1 MRISELARTARL
13 PVATVKYYLRDGLL
27 PPGRPTAATQ
37 AEYDEGHVQRLRLV
51 RALAEIG
58 GLALADVREV
68 LAALDAP
75 GFGAIAR
82 AHSALPP
89 TAPEGTGTARATAL
103 MAELG
108 WRVDPRSTA
117 LTRLEAALEALE
129 AVGLD
134 PAPHK
139 LARYAQAAL
148 DVASLDIDS
157 TPAGSP
163 ADVVQHVVVGTVLYE
178 PVLVSLRRLAQQH
191 LFISRRPEG

>member
-1 MRISELARTARL
+1 VRISELARTAGL

-27 PPGRPTAATQ
+27 PPGRATSATQ
-37 AEYDEGHVQRLRLV
+37 AEYDETHVRRLRLV

-58 GLALADVREV
+58 GLALSDVREV

-75 GFGAIAR
+75 GFAAIGR
-82 AHSALPP
+82 AHSSLPP
-89 TAPEGTGTARATAL
+89 AAPEGTGTARATAL

-129 AVGLD
+129 AVGQD
-134 PAPHK
+134 PAPGK

-157 TPAGSP
+157 TPTGSQ
-163 ADVVQHVVVGTVLYE
+163 AEVVEYVVVGTVLYE
-178 PVLVSLRRLAQQH
+178 PILVSLRRLAQQH
-191 LFISRRPEG
+191 LFINRRPDG